1 MSNGTN
7 VSSPSL
13 PVMGLPG
20 NMFYVIHFTA
30 IVSLTTSVLFSAG
43 VLTYVGLTKKVPFF
57 KQTIGERLTV
67 YLAFCDLVFSNSH
80 ILDHGYM
87 LAILD
92 HVPDDVCI
100 FFAFMLV
107 WTLNA
112 QALLVVLIA
121 ILAFV
126 MVVRGKRIKF
136 GRYDWK
142 LLVYAFGVPLVPAA
156 SFSIARWLGPS
167 GAW

>member
-7 VSSPSL
+7 VTSPSF

-20 NMFYVIHFTA
+20 NLFYVIHISA
-30 IVSLTTSVLFSAG
+30 IVSLSTSVVFSGG
-43 VLTYVGLTKKVPFF
+43 VLAYVSLTKKVPFF

-67 YLAFCDLVFSNSH
+67 YLAFCDLSFSVSH

-107 WTLNA
+107 WFLNA

-142 LLVYAFGVPLVPAA
+142 LLVYAYGCPFVLGV
-156 SFSIARWLGPS
+156 SFSIFRWIGPS